1 MRDFANTKNSKIKN
15 RKKKKAIFTKKRGS
29 VNSLSRNIIS
39 FILFLSFSLMLIS
52 VFYFET
58 EISSFKPKE
67 TMNSITID
75 FPTSLLKDS
84 ILIESDLSINNL
96 QCEYFIQIG
105 AYGNKK
111 YALEAKTM
119 LEGIV
124 ENISI
129 NDVYSSQNPGKLLN
143 SVISGPFE
151 NRSAANNAKEKITI
165 EGFEP
170 RLRTICKQ

>member
-1 MRDFANTKNSKIKN
+1 
-15 RKKKKAIFTKKRGS
+15 
-29 VNSLSRNIIS
+29 
-39 FILFLSFSLMLIS
+39 
-52 VFYFET
+52 
-58 EISSFKPKE
+58 
-67 TMNSITID
+67 MNSITID

>member
-1 MRDFANTKNSKIKN
+1 
-15 RKKKKAIFTKKRGS
+15 
-29 VNSLSRNIIS
+29 
-39 FILFLSFSLMLIS
+39 MLIS